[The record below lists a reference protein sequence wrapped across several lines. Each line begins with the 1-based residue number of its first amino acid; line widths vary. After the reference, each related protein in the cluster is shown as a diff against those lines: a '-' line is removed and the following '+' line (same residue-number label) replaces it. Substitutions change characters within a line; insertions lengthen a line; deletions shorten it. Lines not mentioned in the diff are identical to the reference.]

1 LIYLADAATN
11 SQSWQIIYRQAH
23 APYKVIYRT
32 FRHLQAALPL
42 PVGMAAFLARLCTLQ
57 FTVVIQLCPQTN
69 AIRFECKYVFAH
81 CSAHLY
87 LQFAPWVFRSSR
99 RLRSPSLIYATI
111 GLHTLAARKIYR
123 KYIYGRANLS
133 HTMAASS
140 RFLQFIC
147 FGSCFDQLLK
157 YLRLRDYICGMH
169 TVNSLNSTRISKHF

>member
-87 LQFAPWVFRSSR
+87 LQFPLGFFEAAADFALRFDLCDHWPTHTRSQKN
-99 RLRSPSLIYATI
+99 I
-111 GLHTLAARKIYR
+111 
-123 KYIYGRANLS
+123 
-133 HTMAASS
+133 
-140 RFLQFIC
+140 
-147 FGSCFDQLLK
+147 
-157 YLRLRDYICGMH
+157 
-169 TVNSLNSTRISKHF
+169 